1 MDYCCN
7 IDSSNNPLY
16 FLDNPQPIDFVH
28 HPAVGTLSRVI
39 DMQNTCGYITLLNP
53 HLTSRTDT
61 DMDDNASMF
70 QFTADP
76 HSGDLM
82 KLDGVFTEG
91 GYVAETESEECN
103 GIQSKNEDGVKNFE
117 DWCLLDM
124 HFGLPLFDAKLN
136 QEISSKVC
144 FFSVCLPFSIEFSTS
159 AHATSN
165 FGHFVTHCRRVFR
178 EIKLL

>member
-1 MDYCCN
+1 
-7 IDSSNNPLY
+7 
-16 FLDNPQPIDFVH
+16 
-28 HPAVGTLSRVI
+28 
-39 DMQNTCGYITLLNP
+39 
-53 HLTSRTDT
+53 
-61 DMDDNASMF
+61 MDDNASMF

-91 GYVAETESEECN
+91 EYVAETESEECN

-144 FFSVCLPFSIEFSTS
+144 FFSVCLPFSFEFSTS
-159 AHATSN
+159 AHATFN